1 MPIEFEEPDYCPNCK
16 SKLDA
21 VTPVGRPATKAEK
34 GDFTVCA
41 YCGEVLRL
49 TDDKG
54 HLRKVTVEEE
64 EKMDDETRDLLSRI
78 QAFIKARNRGRF
90 AM

>member
-1 MPIEFEEPDYCPNCK
+1 MEINLEAGDKCPKCK
-16 SKLDA
+16 NKLDA

-34 GDFTVCA
+34 GDYTVCG
-41 YCGEVLRL
+41 YCGAALRF

-54 HLRKVTVEEE
+54 HLRSITDEEE
-64 EKMDDETRDLLSRI
+64 EQMDDETRDYLSHI
-78 QAFIKARNRGRF
+78 QSVIKARNRERF